1 VSYVTFAFSHASV
14 PAGIIA
20 AAMNLLVALLI
31 VLAAA
36 VVAALAL
43 VLVRRVVGESLLADS
58 GRGRPMV
65 QVTGTLFAVVLA
77 FVILAA
83 FQTYNNAKAGAQSE
97 ASAVL
102 DMARTAAL
110 FPPGQR
116 SELRADLVC
125 YGRAVSEQEWA
136 TMESGEQ
143 SPLVEHWIDAYRSAY
158 QHLAL
163 RSAREQLGLE
173 ELLTLAHSRGEGRQQ
188 RLSDATS
195 TVPTPLWLAL
205 IFTGVIA
212 VALQLSMADPRERL
226 AVQAM
231 LIAGLASVVA
241 AGLLIVYF
249 LDHPYQG
256 FSGGLEPTAMR
267 RTLVTIEAVEPN
279 LRLRCGETGEPL

>member
-1 VSYVTFAFSHASV
+1 
-14 PAGIIA
+14 
-20 AAMNLLVALLI
+20 MNLAVAVLI
-31 VLAAA
+31 VLAAG
-36 VVAALAL
+36 VMAALAL
-43 VLVRRVVGESLLADS
+43 VLVRRLMRESLLSDS

-83 FQTYNNAKAGAQSE
+83 FQTFNNAKAGAQSE

-110 FPPGQR
+110 FPPSQR

-125 YGRAVSEQEWA
+125 YGRAVVHEEWPA
-136 TMESGEQ
+136 MEHGDA
-143 SPLVEHWIDAYRSAY
+143 SPLVEHWIDAYRAAY
-158 QHLAL
+158 QRLDL

-173 ELLTLAHSRGEGRQQ
+173 ELLTLAHTRGEGRQQ
-188 RLSDATS
+188 RLSDATA

-212 VALQLSMADPRERL
+212 VAMQLSMADRRERL
-226 AVQAM
+226 GVQAT

-241 AGLLIVYF
+241 AGLLIVYY

-256 FSGGLEPTAMR
+256 FSGGLKPAAMS
-267 RTLVTIEAVEPN
+267 RTLETISDFEPN
-279 LRLRCGETGEPL
+279 LRIGCGESGRPI